1 MLVDFSKVIDI
12 IKALQSEY
20 QMRPDEP

>member
-1 MLVDFSKVIDI
+1 VDFSKVIEI

-20 QMRPDEP
+20 QMRPDDK